1 MSPEIKV
8 TYFERNKKYIA
19 RNTIVNKTIGKG
31 EKSMQQTNKKHIVEQ
46 ALDIIILATHYF
58 LTTASLVFTA
68 LS

>member
-1 MSPEIKV
+1 
-8 TYFERNKKYIA
+8 
-19 RNTIVNKTIGKG
+19 
-31 EKSMQQTNKKHIVEQ
+31 MQQTNKKHIVEQ